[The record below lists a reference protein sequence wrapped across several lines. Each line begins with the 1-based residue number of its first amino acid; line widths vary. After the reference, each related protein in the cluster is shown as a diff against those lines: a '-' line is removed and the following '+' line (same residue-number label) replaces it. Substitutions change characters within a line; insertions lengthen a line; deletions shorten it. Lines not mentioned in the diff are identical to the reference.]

1 MTLLASFFNNQILFK
16 FFNIINN
23 FLISLQF
30 RQLLI
35 IPSNNYYTRLEQI
48 DIPNTPPN
56 TLLPREKEGAS
67 QNVAIYTIN
76 SIQKSTFTYS
86 RLVKTSLKT
95 LQNNTPPLQAKRLIP
110 IDRPLSE
117 SRRKNHRERSI
128 LACINPSSS
137 CNHRATSTL
146 RRLFTITREG
156 REGAGSKKG
165 EEDVEDGE
173 TKRSCV
179 TRPCSWHKPRN

>member
-1 MTLLASFFNNQILFK
+1 MTLLASFLNNQILFK
-16 FFNIINN
+16 FVNIINN

-35 IPSNNYYTRLEQI
+35 IPSNNYYTRQI

-117 SRRKNHRERSI
+117 SRRKNHLERSI

-146 RRLFTITREG
+146 PRLFTITREG

-179 TRPCSWHKPRN
+179 TRPCSWRKPRN

>member
-1 MTLLASFFNNQILFK
+1 MLRAVLFRLIKNEEISKKNFDKQLVNRINYIHSLFVKLLFQIMIILLASFFNNQILFK

-67 QNVAIYTIN
+67 
-76 SIQKSTFTYS
+76 
-86 RLVKTSLKT
+86 
-95 LQNNTPPLQAKRLIP
+95 
-110 IDRPLSE
+110 
-117 SRRKNHRERSI
+117 
-128 LACINPSSS
+128 
-137 CNHRATSTL
+137 
-146 RRLFTITREG
+146 
-156 REGAGSKKG
+156 
-165 EEDVEDGE
+165 
-173 TKRSCV
+173 
-179 TRPCSWHKPRN
+179 